1 MVAFHVA
8 FRIDVCLR
16 ICGWPEAEVWQKAQW
31 IAMKDRL
38 FVSFFWWMERSLVC
52 VLWGQLDWKLSCWL
66 DTVGVHVPLLL
77 FLWIQKRILLY
88 FVCVFRVRQG
98 CNCKGSPCWELHL
111 FLSAGCRNT
120 YSYLC
125 KIWAFVSKV
134 FLQWNLPC
142 FFDVIC
148 IWSQFPF
155 RSRASELSYKEKK
168 KNTKQDGG
176 RDICQ
181 RRYNMKGGGN
191 IELRTSDLLGSR
203 SSYAKGLW
211 VGCPASGPQ
220 WRWTVPSVSTW
231 VTCPSSLR
239 VGVWVWGRH
248 LTWLLML
255 SFIGF
260 KASSFQVQVSS
271 S

>member
-1 MVAFHVA
+1 MFLCYSSCGSRSGSCCTLCASLGWDKGATARAHPVGSYISSSQQVAETLILIFVKSGPLFQRFSCSEICPASLMLFASGVNSHSEVGHLN
-8 FRIDVCLR
+8 FLR
-16 ICGWPEAEVWQKAQW
+16 K
-31 IAMKDRL
+31 K
-38 FVSFFWWMERSLVC
+38 
-52 VLWGQLDWKLSCWL
+52 
-66 DTVGVHVPLLL
+66 
-77 FLWIQKRILLY
+77 
-88 FVCVFRVRQG
+88 
-98 CNCKGSPCWELHL
+98 
-111 FLSAGCRNT
+111 
-120 YSYLC
+120 
-125 KIWAFVSKV
+125 
-134 FLQWNLPC
+134 
-142 FFDVIC
+142 
-148 IWSQFPF
+148 
-155 RSRASELSYKEKK
+155 KK
-168 KNTKQDGG
+168 KNTKQEGG

-211 VGCPASGPQ
+211 VGCPACGPQ

-255 SFIGF
+255 CFIGF